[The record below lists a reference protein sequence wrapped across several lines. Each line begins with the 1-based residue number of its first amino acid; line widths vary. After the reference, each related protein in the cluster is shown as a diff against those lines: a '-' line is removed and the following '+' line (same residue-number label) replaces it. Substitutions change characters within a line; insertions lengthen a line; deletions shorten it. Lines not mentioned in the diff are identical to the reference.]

1 MRIPWRSSHSLAEV
15 DYLPA
20 PYRSDYEAARVL
32 KHGKD
37 VNDILKNATVGIAG
51 LGGLG
56 SNIAMMLA
64 RAGVGKLIIADHDN
78 VDISNMTRQNY
89 YYRHLGMKKTDA
101 TVELLS
107 FMDPNIEIEKH
118 FVKLDPDNLEGIFNE
133 CNIVCEA
140 LDDPKEKAMLINN
153 LLIKHPDVIVV
164 SGSGMAGYGKS
175 NDIRTEHA
183 MKRLYVCGD
192 GIDMEFWNSVMMS
205 PRVNICAGHMAN
217 TVIAVLMK
225 KKV

>member
-1 MRIPWRSSHSLAEV
+1 M
-15 DYLPA
+15 PA
-20 PYRSDYEAARVL
+20 PYRSDYEAARVQ
-32 KHGKD
+32 KHGND
-37 VNDILKNATVGIAG
+37 VNDVLKNATVGIAG

-56 SNIAMMLA
+56 SNIAMMLS
-64 RAGVGKLIIADHDN
+64 RAGVGKLVIADHDT

-89 YYRHLGMKKTDA
+89 YYRHLGMRKTDA
-101 TVELLS
+101 TAELIS

-118 FVKLDPDNLEGIFNE
+118 FVKLDPDNLENIFKK
-133 CNIVCEA
+133 CDIVCEA
-140 LDDPKEKAMLINN
+140 LDDPTEKAMLINN
-153 LLIKHPDVIVV
+153 LLIKCPDIIVV

-217 TVIAVLMK
+217 TVIAVLMN

>member
-1 MRIPWRSSHSLAEV
+1 M
-15 DYLPA
+15 PA
-20 PYRSDYEAARVL
+20 PYRSDYETARVL

-37 VNDILKNATVGIAG
+37 VNDVLKGSTVGVAG

-64 RAGVGKLIIADHDN
+64 RAGVGKLVIADFDN
-78 VDISNMTRQNY
+78 VDISNITRQNY

-101 TVELLS
+101 TAELIS
-107 FMDPNIEIEKH
+107 MMDPNIDIEIH
-118 FVKLDPDNLEGIFNE
+118 FVKLDPDNVEEIFKK
-133 CNIVCEA
+133 CDIVCEA
-140 LDDPKEKAMLINN
+140 LDNPTEKAMLINN
-153 LLIKHPDVIVV
+153 LLIKCQDLTVV

-175 NDIRTEHA
+175 NDIRTEQA

-192 GIDMEFWNSVMMS
+192 GIDMEFWGSVMMS
-205 PRVNICAGHMAN
+205 PRVNICSGHMAN
-217 TVIAVLMK
+217 TVIAILMK